1 MSSGLVQVIVALC
14 LLQHLLLLLFLTE
27 LSMKVGVVVTLESV
41 LEVDSVVSSL
51 VESLHGLVLH
61 RGLIVLKLHRSVALG
76 AADLILVV
84 HVCLVVG
91 LVACL
96 HSGELHLVP
105 ITNGPNCGRP
115 G

>member
-1 MSSGLVQVIVALC
+1 MSPSLVQVIVALC
-14 LLQHLLLLLFLTE
+14 LLQHLLLLLFYTE

-61 RGLIVLKLHRSVALG
+61 RSLIVLDLHRLVALG
-76 AADLILVV
+76 AADLILVI
-84 HVCLVVG
+84 HVCVVVG
-91 LVACL
+91 LVTCL

-105 ITNGPNCGRP
+105 IANGSNRGRP
-115 G
+115 R